1 LSTVVYCHIVN
12 PEIALFQ
19 FYVEN
24 GSRPVDAGGGLD
36 GAGDQEAHVEHAAS
50 QGMDFV
56 DGGVDLV
63 LHDGA
68 QSGSRG
74 QAGG

>member
-1 LSTVVYCHIVN
+1 
-12 PEIALFQ
+12 
-19 FYVEN
+19 
-24 GSRPVDAGGGLD
+24 
-36 GAGDQEAHVEHAAS
+36 
-50 QGMDFV
+50 MDFV